1 MVRATLRSDKNY
13 LEVTGLIK
21 ESDVDDVVEAVTALS
36 NAMKAELEIS
46 LVFGVG
52 PVIDDVEA

>member
-21 ESDVDDVVEAVTALS
+21 ESDVDDVVEAVTTLS